1 MPERATGKERHPIGH
16 AWLRREL
23 GLPVPAS
30 AVESYIVAGARRT
43 ETHGSRIVEL
53 YSRQYAADG
62 SVVSHLRFALRHEP
76 LDLGVL
82 AAALET
88 TAPAEIV
95 AWVRAEPTGAFSR
108 RAWFFHEM
116 VTGRTLDLE
125 DARAGNYVEALDPN
139 RHVVAERRDSRRHRV
154 ADNLLGGPGLCPTV
168 RRTPRLAAAMRLRV
182 DEEARARR
190 KPRSRRSRPS
200 RRLSLHEGDALL
212 VRHRGRD
219 PDRLAPS
226 GSSPR

>member
-1 MPERATGKERHPIGH
+1 M
-16 AWLRREL
+16 
-23 GLPVPAS
+23 
-30 AVESYIVAGARRT
+30 AGARRT

-53 YSRQYAADG
+53 YPRQYAADG